1 MGREIRVIRANTFYE
16 IVPRARETLPLPPTE
31 TTNQLLAGILAR
43 TQRDEKVTLC
53 NFVEMNSHT
62 HQHVIPDNPNQHV
75 KFYMEYQKK
84 VTDSIRK
91 LTNLRRLQLWEGR
104 PSVIMLAELQDG
116 INRMVYLF
124 CNPAK
129 AGLVASIDQ
138 YPGLNTWEAF
148 KTCEPSVD
156 AEVRIRAHWTPVSL
170 LKPLPEGSRL
180 SPANDREMA
189 KQMRETEGTLEY
201 ELVVKPLA
209 WLRAYGVTDPKQI
222 EDIRQSIIRR
232 VYAQEAELAKDRLEE
247 GKPILGAERLKQQ
260 PYLRPHTPKKKE
272 RRIFVI
278 CANDVVR
285 PQIIASQKD
294 ITRQHRRCYQALKD
308 GRPHEWPPG
317 TFIPW
322 VPPKVCRPALDL
334 GYCRR

>member
-1 MGREIRVIRANTFYE
+1 MSRDIRVIRKETLYE
-16 IVPRARETLPLPPTE
+16 IVPRARESLPLPPTE
-31 TTNQLLAGILAR
+31 TTNQLLTGILAR

-53 NFVEMNSHT
+53 NFVEMNSHA
-62 HQHVIPDNPNQHV
+62 HQHVIPDDPNQHV

-84 VTDSIRK
+84 VTDSVRK
-91 LTNLRRLQLWEGR
+91 LTKLQRLQLWERR
-104 PSVIMLAELQDG
+104 PSVIMLAKLQDG
-116 INRMVYLF
+116 INRTVYLF

-156 AEVRIRAHWTPVSL
+156 AQVRIKAYWTPVSL
-170 LKPLPEGSRL
+170 LEPLPEGNRL
-180 SPANDREMA
+180 SPASDREMA
-189 KQMRETEGTLEY
+189 RQIRETEGTLEY

-222 EDIRQSIIRR
+222 EEIRQSIVRS
-232 VYAQEAELAKDRLEE
+232 VYAREAEIAKERLEE
-247 GKPILGAERLKQQ
+247 RKAILGAARLKQQ

-272 RRIFVI
+272 RRISVI
-278 CANDVVR
+278 CSDDVAR
-285 PQIIASQKD
+285 PQIIASHKD
-294 ITRQHRRCYQALKD
+294 IKCQHRECYQALKE

-322 VPPKVCRPALDL
+322 VPPKVCRPPLDL
-334 GYCRR
+334 GYCLR

>member
-156 AEVRIRAHWTPVSL
+156 AEVRTRAHWTPVSL

-272 RRIFVI
+272 RRISVI

-294 ITRQHRRCYQALKD
+294 ITRQHRGCYQALKE

>member
-1 MGREIRVIRANTFYE
+1 MGREIRVVRANTFYE

-91 LTNLRRLQLWEGR
+91 LTKLRRLQLWEGR

-129 AGLVASIDQ
+129 AGLVASIDH

-170 LKPLPEGSRL
+170 LEPLPGGSRL

-232 VYAQEAELAKDRLEE
+232 VYAREAELAKDRLEE
-247 GKPILGAERLKQQ
+247 GKPILGAERLRQQ

-294 ITRQHRRCYQALKD
+294 ITRQHGECYQALKD

-322 VPPKVCRPALDL
+322 VPPKGCRPALDL
-334 GYCRR
+334 GYCRH

>member
-1 MGREIRVIRANTFYE
+1 MGREIRVVRANTFYE

-91 LTNLRRLQLWEGR
+91 LTKLRRLQLWEGR

-129 AGLVASIDQ
+129 AGLVASIDH

-170 LKPLPEGSRL
+170 LEPLPGGSRL

-201 ELVVKPLA
+201 ELVVK
-209 WLRAYGVTDPKQI
+209 QI

-232 VYAQEAELAKDRLEE
+232 VYAREAELAKDRLEE
-247 GKPILGAERLKQQ
+247 GKPILGAERLRQQ

-294 ITRQHRRCYQALKD
+294 ITRQHGECYQALKD

-322 VPPKVCRPALDL
+322 VPPKGCRPALDL
-334 GYCRR
+334 GYCRH

>member
-1 MGREIRVIRANTFYE
+1 MGREIRVVRANTFYE

-91 LTNLRRLQLWEGR
+91 LTKLRRLQLWEGR

-129 AGLVASIDQ
+129 AGLVASIDH

-170 LKPLPEGSRL
+170 LEPLPGGSRL

-247 GKPILGAERLKQQ
+247 GKPILGAERLRQQ

-294 ITRQHRRCYQALKD
+294 ITRQHGECYQALKN

-322 VPPKVCRPALDL
+322 VPPKRCRPALDL
-334 GYCRR
+334 GYCRH